1 METLNKEIL
10 NIEIINPEV
19 KNLLE
24 SLAALNYIKIKDGG
38 VEEFK
43 KLLDKIRN
51 NSKEEISLD
60 EITKEVEIV
69 RKARYEKE
77 KNNS

>member
-38 VEEFK
+38 G
-43 KLLDKIRN
+43 
-51 NSKEEISLD
+51 
-60 EITKEVEIV
+60 
-69 RKARYEKE
+69 
-77 KNNS
+77 